1 VTYFT
6 SSYVCSSELFFEIIA
21 DLASIEVYDLFDIV
35 GVITECSTKVSVLRE
50 MRSSLNFWQ
59 RRLAVSR
66 PRLDS
71 YDLTEYFVH
80 INNTTEHHRV
90 RLETN
95 QSIRDGQLFM
105 LRHDG
110 RVISTPD
117 AVVCLNRYPIVSLI
131 SPFVQTTSRPEYD
144 KFDAYGELVES
155 ASNRREVLTM
165 TLPEMLVY
173 CDRTG
178 NAIPAQAAQDQAQEL

>member
-1 VTYFT
+1 M
-6 SSYVCSSELFFEIIA
+6 
-21 DLASIEVYDLFDIV
+21 
-35 GVITECSTKVSVLRE
+35 KVSVLRE
-50 MRSSLNFWQ
+50 KRSSLNFWQ
-59 RRLAVSR
+59 RRLA
-66 PRLDS
+66 
-71 YDLTEYFVH
+71 EYFVH
-80 INNTTEHHRV
+80 INNTAEHHRV

-95 QSIRDGQLFM
+95 QSNRDGQLFM

-110 RVISTPD
+110 RVISTPE
-117 AVVCLNRYPIVSLI
+117 AIVCLNRYPIVSLI
-131 SPFVQTTSRPEYD
+131 SPYVQTTSRPEEYD